1 MREADF
7 IKRNIDLWS
16 SLELKVN
23 NFYKDKKKNYSKD
36 EIDDLII
43 KYNQVMNHLAYS
55 RSNYGNNDTTEYLN
69 KLASSAH
76 AIIYSSPKKEVK
88 SLLLFFLTGFPRL
101 FRKNIKY
108 FVVSTSI
115 FLLAA
120 LASFLL
126 VANNIENIFLFFEP
140 DTLNLADESTGPAFT
155 NSLLDSSIIT
165 TNNIYVSFFAFALG
179 ISLGLGTAYVLIVN
193 GFMLGSLAGIFLHK
207 GQSAFFWSLILP
219 HGIPELF
226 AIFVCG
232 AAGLLIGY
240 SLINPGK
247 MSRKDALLTRGKEA
261 IQLVIGCIP
270 ILIIAGIIEGYFT
283 PLPIDY
289 IYKFFFSIAVFILLI
304 IYIALPGKKPTN
316 RPE

>member
-126 VANNIENIFLFFEP
+126 VANKIENIFLFFEP

-193 GFMLGSLAGIFLHK
+193 GL
-207 GQSAFFWSLILP
+207 
-219 HGIPELF
+219 
-226 AIFVCG
+226 C
-232 AAGLLIGY
+232 
-240 SLINPGK
+240 
-247 MSRKDALLTRGKEA
+247 
-261 IQLVIGCIP
+261 
-270 ILIIAGIIEGYFT
+270 
-283 PLPIDY
+283 
-289 IYKFFFSIAVFILLI
+289 
-304 IYIALPGKKPTN
+304 
-316 RPE
+316 